1 MADRLDR
8 VTGSDSLRKYFD
20 SPYMGAYSFADGAEP
35 VLTISEVL
43 FGKITLDGGRKEDH
57 IVLRFCEK
65 SVAGMSEVKPLVLNA
80 TNQKALEKLYGKG
93 ADALVGKRV
102 QFYIDPAV
110 RAIGGGTTEGIRIR
124 PRVPRQL
131 DAGPVKCMECGSE
144 IAEAGGMTAAQVA
157 AFARK
162 RFKVELC
169 AECMKAKDAAKK
181 AEQETAEGSAP
192 NDTAPEEEAPN
203 EPNE

>member
-57 IVLRFCEK
+57 VVMRFAEK
-65 SVAGMSEVKPLVLNA
+65 QVHGMSEVKPLVLNA
-80 TNQKALEKLYGKG
+80 TNQKTLEKLYGKG
-93 ADALVGKRV
+93 ADALIGKKV

-124 PRVPRQL
+124 PRVPRQV
-131 DAGPVKCMECGSE
+131 DAGPVKCADCSGE
-144 IAEAGGMTAAQVA
+144 ITAAGEMNAAQVA
-157 AFARK
+157 AYSRK
-162 RFKVELC
+162 RFGLELC
-169 AECMKAKDAAKK
+169 AGCMKARDASKK
-181 AEQETAEGSAP
+181 ATEEQEKPAG
-192 NDTAPEEEAPN
+192 EES
-203 EPNE
+203 